1 MHHEEI
7 RNESGDDSARKIRS
21 AESISVVIPCYN
33 EADVLP
39 LLKERLAKALQ
50 PLSLKWETIF
60 VDDGSSDGTFEILS
74 QMHREDSRFKI
85 LSFSRNFGHQAAILA
100 GLHAAEGSLVAVIDA
115 DLQDPPEIIST
126 CVDLSAQ
133 GYDVV
138 YAVRRKRKEGLIKR
152 TAYKIFYRLLN
163 RLSDVP
169 IPLDSGDF
177 CLMRRRVVDVI
188 KGMSESNLFVRGLRA
203 WAGYRQVSLEYE
215 REARAAGDTKYPFAK
230 LCRLAVDGIL
240 SFSTAPLR
248 CATYFGFL
256 AMALSLLGIAF
267 VISWRLSGFAFM
279 GHRAQ
284 ELPGWAAVFG
294 AVLFLSGVQ
303 LLILG
308 VIGEYIG
315 RMYNEVKRRPRWIV
329 KSQLGFNSREDR
341 QSELNA

>member
-1 MHHEEI
+1 MKFAD
-7 RNESGDDSARKIRS
+7 ESGDNAGRTIRPFD
-21 AESISVVIPCYN
+21 SISIVIPCYN

-39 LLKERLAKALQ
+39 LLRKRLADALQ

-60 VDDGSSDGTFEILS
+60 VDDGSSDGTFEILA

-100 GLHAAEGSLVAVIDA
+100 GLHAAEGTLVAVIDA

-138 YAVRRKRKEGLIKR
+138 YAVRRKRKEGIFKR
-152 TAYKIFYRLLN
+152 AAYKIFYRLLD
-163 RLSDVP
+163 RLSDIP

-188 KGMSESNLFVRGLRA
+188 KAMSESNLFVRGLRA
-203 WAGYRQVSLEYE
+203 WTGYRQVSLEYE
-215 REARAAGDTKYPFAK
+215 REARAAGETKYPFSK
-230 LCRLAVDGIL
+230 LCRLAADGIL
-240 SFSTAPLR
+240 SFSIAPLR

-256 AMALSLLGIAF
+256 AMVLSLLGIVF
-267 VISWRLSGFAFM
+267 VILWRVSGFAFM

-284 ELPGWAAVFG
+284 ELPGWAAVVG
-294 AVLFLSGVQ
+294 AVLFVGGVQ

-315 RMYNEVKRRPRWIV
+315 RIYHEVKRRPRWIV
-329 KSQLGFNSREDR
+329 KSQLGFDSVAKDR
-341 QSELNA
+341 STLNA